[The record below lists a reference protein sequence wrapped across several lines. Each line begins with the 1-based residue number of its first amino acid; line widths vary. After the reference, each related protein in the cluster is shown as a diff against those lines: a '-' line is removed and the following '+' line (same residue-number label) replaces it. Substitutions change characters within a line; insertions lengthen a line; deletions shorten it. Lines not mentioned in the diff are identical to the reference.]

1 MQLVDCFPS
10 IDSINNK
17 LKQLS
22 FEHRDV
28 LVENVIKQYNNTSF
42 LNGQSKIVKN
52 NIDLLLDAKTFTI
65 CTGHQLNIF
74 LSPLFLVYKITSLIA
89 YSRYLNK
96 NIEGYNCVPFF
107 WMATEDHDFDEINK
121 LSVNEKIYSWNIDT
135 KNAVGNLS
143 TQILNV
149 Y

>member
-1 MQLVDCFPS
+1 MIFNYLIKCNLWTHYLNNMIKKKSTLSFSDTNLFSPIILDFIKNDPKLLPLVDCFPS

-17 LKQLS
+17 LKQFS

-28 LVENVIKQYNNTSF
+28 LVENIIKQYNNTSF

-52 NIDLLLDAKTFTI
+52 NISLLLDAKTFTI

-96 NIEGYNCVPFF
+96 NHFF
-107 WMATEDHDFDEINK
+107 
-121 LSVNEKIYSWNIDT
+121 Y
-135 KNAVGNLS
+135 
-143 TQILNV
+143 
-149 Y
+149 